1 MTRGEDRIAHWMRS
15 CGAVLKEI
23 PSIRPIQQ
31 RAFFFINDTR
41 FCTTLHCDSFVQMGI
56 HSKCEHNLQQS
67 EAQTKQV
74 NQPTKQETH
83 IFFSNGREGEKIF
96 TLFSLRACF
105 THIRVDFPFPDC
117 LVHKIH
123 PSFMSCVCAYTS
135 RVHKLC

>member
-1 MTRGEDRIAHWMRS
+1 
-15 CGAVLKEI
+15 
-23 PSIRPIQQ
+23 
-31 RAFFFINDTR
+31 
-41 FCTTLHCDSFVQMGI
+41 MGI

-96 TLFSLRACF
+96 TLLSLRACF

-135 RVHKLC
+135 GVHKLCWLCWWGVLALSSGSGSKLWRGHQKLI